1 MGNFSMII
9 LLVLMLGMFFMMNR
23 SQKKQ
28 QQERQGLLDAMKVG
42 DSVVTIGGLHG
53 VISEINSD
61 DKTVTL
67 DCEGIY
73 LVFDRSSIRT
83 VQSGVRPVAASVE
96 TNVVEP
102 ETAEPTEPLV
112 EEKPEDKIEEK

>member
-28 QQERQGLLDAMKVG
+28 QKERQNLLDAMKVG
-42 DSVVTIGGLHG
+42 DGVVTIGGLHG
-53 VISEINSD
+53 VISEVNTS

-73 LVFDRSSIRT
+73 LVFDRSSIKT
-83 VQSGVRPVAASVE
+83 VKAGVGPTAAPVE
-96 TNVVEP
+96 TKTVE
-102 ETAEPTEPLV
+102 AEPTETVV
-112 EEKPEDKIEEK
+112 EETEKTEDK

>member
-28 QQERQGLLDAMKVG
+28 QKERQSLLDAMKVG
-42 DSVVTIGGLHG
+42 DGVVTIGGLHG
-53 VISEINSD
+53 VISEINTS

-73 LVFDRSSIRT
+73 LVFDRSSIKI
-83 VQSGVRPVAASVE
+83 VKSGVGPTTAAE
-96 TNVVEP
+96 TKNVEP
-102 ETAEPTEPLV
+102 ESTESV
-112 EEKPEDKIEEK
+112 IEEKSEDKTDDK

>member
-1 MGNFSMII
+1 MII

-28 QQERQGLLDAMKVG
+28 QQERQSLLDAMKVG
-42 DSVVTIGGLHG
+42 DGVVTIGGLHG
-53 VISEINSD
+53 VISEINNS

-67 DCEGIY
+67 DCEGIF

-83 VQSGVRPVAASVE
+83 VKSGVGPTAAPVE
-96 TNVVEP
+96 TEVVEP
-102 ETAEPTEPLV
+102 ETIAAEEVT
-112 EEKPEDKIEEK
+112 EEKPEDKTDDK